1 MWIIMPRHLENRVKI
16 TLRTLDGS
24 QHVTCG
30 HSFPFQLP
38 PLCDTGKQNI
48 APRFEEISIASR
60 FEKYRSLLEN
70 LLKVKIKRR
79 YLKHVYVIQT
89 LEIHRRLGNYRY
101 DVMWRWNIFDKYE
114 LLPKL
119 EYVCRRKPKIMW
131 KIQIHK
137 ISLWFKSI
145 LN

>member
-1 MWIIMPRHLENRVKI
+1 MPRHLENRVKI

-70 LLKVKIKRR
+70 LLKVKICPA
-79 YLKHVYVIQT
+79 
-89 LEIHRRLGNYRY
+89 
-101 DVMWRWNIFDKYE
+101 
-114 LLPKL
+114 LLPLYHDFISAAIIESTFIKL
-119 EYVCRRKPKIMW
+119 LYKKYYLE
-131 KIQIHK
+131 
-137 ISLWFKSI
+137 FD
-145 LN
+145 NA